1 MPSQR
6 SAEGERAVIDRLRRM
21 IRGPDPVEDLISAY
35 LDATSDA
42 ELEGVEQ
49 RLRAAGVDV
58 DELRTV
64 RETSRL
70 LGSIGTVEAPRS
82 FALTP
87 ETLANQGY
95 SEAETD
101 KILNPRTSRGGL
113 RLRNAAVYVPLAI
126 AAVALAGVALL
137 TIGDLSE
144 YVTDRFESDEAVL
157 PDVPGEP
164 EVLEE
169 AAAFADSA
177 PQVVE
182 IEKEVIVTVV
192 VEKEV
197 EVAGETVVQ
206 TVEVERI
213 VEVEKVVEREV
224 VVEKK
229 VPVTVVVEKEVVVER
244 EVVVEMEVEKVV
256 EVEKEVEVA
265 GEMVVE
271 TEKIVEV
278 EKEVEVV
285 KEVEVLPTPAPA
297 PAAMA
302 AEAMMTDDF
311 VDEEEPPTPMPE
323 EVPCAIAP
331 TVTPTP
337 TGSPTASTTPEPTA
351 TVSPIPICTPTP
363 TPSPTPT
370 TTPTPTP

>member
-1 MPSQR
+1 M
-6 SAEGERAVIDRLRRM
+6 IDRLRRM

-35 LDATSDA
+35 LDATSDT

-64 RETSRL
+64 RETAQL
-70 LGSIGTVEAPRS
+70 LRSIGTVEAPRS

-87 ETLANQGY
+87 GDVGDQGY
-95 SEAETD
+95 SEAEAD

-126 AAVALAGVALL
+126 AAIALAGVALL

-144 YVTDRFESDEAVL
+144 YVTDRFDELSESDTVVQTVVVEK
-157 PDVPGEP
+157 
-164 EVLEE
+164 EVQSS
-169 AAAFADSA
+169 DSA
-177 PQVVE
+177 LSGAPAATMQPAAEAMEMIEVEKVVE
-182 IEKEVIVTVV
+182 VEKEVIVTVV

-197 EVAGETVVQ
+197 QVAGETVVQ

-244 EVVVEMEVEKVV
+244 EVVVEMEVEGRGSR
-256 EVEKEVEVA
+256 E
-265 GEMVVE
+265 GSGSGQRGRG
-271 TEKIVEV
+271 
-278 EKEVEVV
+278 
-285 KEVEVLPTPAPA
+285 PPHSGPCSCPAPRR
-297 PAAMA
+297 
-302 AEAMMTDDF
+302 
-311 VDEEEPPTPMPE
+311 
-323 EVPCAIAP
+323 
-331 TVTPTP
+331 
-337 TGSPTASTTPEPTA
+337 
-351 TVSPIPICTPTP
+351 
-363 TPSPTPT
+363 
-370 TTPTPTP
+370 

>member
-1 MPSQR
+1 M
-6 SAEGERAVIDRLRRM
+6 IDRLRRM

-35 LDATSDA
+35 LDATSDT

-70 LGSIGTVEAPRS
+70 LRSIGTVEAPRS

-87 ETLANQGY
+87 ATLADQGY
-95 SEAETD
+95 SEAEAD
-101 KILNPRTSRGGL
+101 KILNPRTSRSGL

-126 AAVALAGVALL
+126 AAIALAGVALL

-144 YVTDRFESDEAVL
+144 YVTDRFDELSESDTVVQTVVVEK
-157 PDVPGEP
+157 
-164 EVLEE
+164 EVQSS
-169 AAAFADSA
+169 DSA
-177 PQVVE
+177 LSGAPAATMQPAAMEMIEVEKVVE
-182 IEKEVIVTVV
+182 VEKEVIVTVV

-197 EVAGETVVQ
+197 QVAGETVVQ

-244 EVVVEMEVEKVV
+244 EVVVEMEVEK
-256 EVEKEVEVA
+256 
-265 GEMVVE
+265 
-271 TEKIVEV
+271 IVEV

-285 KEVEVLPTPAPA
+285 KEVEVLPTPGPA
-297 PAAMA
+297 RAAMA

-311 VDEEEPPTPMPE
+311 TDEEETPTPMPE
-323 EVPCAIAP
+323 EVPCAIPP

-370 TTPTPTP
+370 ATPTPTP

>member
-1 MPSQR
+1 M
-6 SAEGERAVIDRLRRM
+6 IDRLLRM
-21 IRGPDPVEDLISAY
+21 VRGPDPVEDLISAY
-35 LDATSDA
+35 LDATSDT
-42 ELEGVEQ
+42 ELEGVEE

-64 RETSRL
+64 RETAQL
-70 LGSIGTVEAPRS
+70 LRSIGTVEAPRS

-87 ETLANQGY
+87 ETLADQGY
-95 SEAETD
+95 SEAEAD
-101 KILNPRTSRGGL
+101 KILNPRAIRGRL

-144 YVTDRFESDEAVL
+144 YVTDRFESDEAGL
-157 PDVPGEP
+157 SDAPGEP
-164 EVLEE
+164 GVPEE
-169 AAAFADSA
+169 SAAFADTA
-177 PQVVE
+177 AQVIEV
-182 IEKEVIVTVV
+182 EKEVIVTVV
-192 VEKEV
+192 VEKAV
-197 EVAGETVVQ
+197 EVAGETVIQ
-206 TVEVERI
+206 TVEVEKI

-244 EVVVEMEVEKVV
+244 EVVVEMEKL
-256 EVEKEVEVA
+256 
-265 GEMVVE
+265 
-271 TEKIVEV
+271 VEV

-285 KEVEVLPTPAPA
+285 KEVEILPTPAPA
-297 PAAMA
+297 RAEAA

-311 VDEEEPPTPMPE
+311 ADEEETPTPIPE

-331 TVTPTP
+331 TATPTP
-337 TGSPTASTTPEPTA
+337 TGSPSASTTPEPTA
-351 TVSPIPICTPTP
+351 TMSPIPICTPTP

-370 TTPTPTP
+370 STPTPTR